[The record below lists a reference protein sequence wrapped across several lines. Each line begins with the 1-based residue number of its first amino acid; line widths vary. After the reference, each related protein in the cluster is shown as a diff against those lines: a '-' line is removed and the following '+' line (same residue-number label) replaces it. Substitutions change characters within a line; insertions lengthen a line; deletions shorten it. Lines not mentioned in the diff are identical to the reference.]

1 MHFNSDLSTLQ
12 QKMAASSAGVNRRQ
26 EILTALSVE
35 TGQSILDI
43 GCGGGH
49 LIEDLALAVG
59 PRGKALGLDPSES
72 QLTGAN
78 KRCVNLSNV
87 ELLCRPAEDTKL
99 SNNSLDSATSTQTL
113 EYIKDVD
120 MALCELARVIKPSAK
135 FVNVSILWDH
145 FRFHG
150 PETKLNNL
158 IHEAFRAHCFH
169 QMLPLELETK
179 LSKLGF
185 KNFKNKVLAFLIT
198 KRHSNSP
205 AQFSEEVLARFAIGQ
220 GVSETKVLD
229 WRSQLAT
236 AEKNGTFGFTSFP
249 VLTEATFG

>member
-87 ELLCRPAEDTKL
+87 ELLCRPAEDTQL

-113 EYIKDVD
+113 EYIEDVD

-150 PETKLNNL
+150 RL
-158 IHEAFRAHCFH
+158 
-169 QMLPLELETK
+169 M
-179 LSKLGF
+179 
-185 KNFKNKVLAFLIT
+185 
-198 KRHSNSP
+198 
-205 AQFSEEVLARFAIGQ
+205 
-220 GVSETKVLD
+220 
-229 WRSQLAT
+229 
-236 AEKNGTFGFTSFP
+236 
-249 VLTEATFG
+249 